1 MLHYT
6 NFSILFASDI
16 FRRPDAG
23 SLRHVRIVHRGGVS
37 SGVMSP
43 SKAIVPPEINVLKK
57 GMASSLFIGL
67 VFASATDR
75 DGVTV
80 AKFDVKSDRG
90 NTSIEVR
97 PTLGELLND
106 ETCKDMSIS
115 EFDSKMSKL
124 HGIQRIAST
133 FRLSPMSEDRFTNLP
148 STVMQHMNLVS
159 TTTKR
164 CIVFHFFK
172 GFVADFRLV

>member
-1 MLHYT
+1 MH
-6 NFSILFASDI
+6 FASI
-16 FRRPDAG
+16 IYRRPDAG
-23 SLRHVRIVHRGGVS
+23 SLRHIRIVHRGGVS
-37 SGVMSP
+37 SGVVSP

-97 PTLGELLND
+97 PTLGELLDD
-106 ETCKDMSIS
+106 EPSKDMSQS

-148 STVMQHMNLVS
+148 STVLQHMNLVS

>member
-1 MLHYT
+1 MLPYS

-16 FRRPDAG
+16 FRRSDAG
-23 SLRHVRIVHRGGVS
+23 SLRHVRIIHRGGVS
-37 SGVMSP
+37 SGVVSP
-43 SKAIVPPEINVLKK
+43 SKAIVPPEIIFLKK

-75 DGVTV
+75 DGITV

-106 ETCKDMSIS
+106 EKCKDMSLS
-115 EFDSKMSKL
+115 DFGFKVSKL
-124 HGIQRIAST
+124 QGIQRIAST
-133 FRLSPMSEDRFTNLP
+133 FRLSPMNEDRFINLP
-148 STVMQHMNLVS
+148 CTIMQHMNLVS
-159 TTTKR
+159 ATT
-164 CIVFHFFK
+164 VLFFII
-172 GFVADFRLV
+172 LN

>member
-1 MLHYT
+1 MHYV
-6 NFSILFASDI
+6 SVIY
-16 FRRPDAG
+16 RRPDAG

-37 SGVMSP
+37 SGVVSP
-43 SKAIVPPEINVLKK
+43 SKAIVPPEINILKK

-106 ETCKDMSIS
+106 EPSKDMSLPD
-115 EFDSKMSKL
+115 FDSKMSKL

-133 FRLSPMSEDRFTNLP
+133 FRLSPMSEDRFKNLP

-159 TTTKR
+159 AITSR
-164 CIVFHFFK
+164 CIFFTMFK
-172 GFVADFRLV
+172 RIRC